1 MMSKKIPIQQN
12 RSIILFLWQHI
23 KPYKGLYI
31 VMLMAP
37 VIGSIYPF
45 AYHYAIKL
53 FVDVMSTD
61 TSINYGDMVFPITLL
76 LFSQLIMEVAWRI
89 ADVAELKA
97 EPYVRRSL
105 LLKSYNYIQH
115 HSYSFFQENF
125 TGAIS
130 SKIKGILDGYDHFW
144 AEMHHGLSQRILK
157 IIISFCVLSIVH
169 FNLSLF
175 ICAWSALY
183 FPIMYKYSIRLNH
196 LSFAETESRHRL
208 IGQISDKI
216 TNIIA
221 ILSFSSRKAE
231 LEKLDEQISNDFLP
245 KQILVYKYSLI
256 GNIISGVFFLIMMSF
271 FLFYMV
277 HLRINNLIS
286 VGDFTFVFGIAIV
299 IIEETWEITISMQD
313 FARNIGDLRSS
324 ISLLYTPQMD
334 IDKPNAKSLKIND
347 PKIEFKNVSFGYN
360 NDDGVFKDLNLYIKA
375 GEKIGLIG
383 YSGAGKSS
391 LVNLLLRYFKTTS
404 GEILIDDQNINYV
417 TQDSLRENIAVIPQD
432 TMLFHRSLLEN
443 IRYGRLSATE
453 EEVIEASKAAHI
465 HEFIIRLPDQYQ
477 TYVGERGVKL
487 SGGQRQRISIARAI
501 LKNAPILILDE
512 ATSSLDSHT
521 EKLIQDSLNFLIE
534 SQGKTVIAIAHRLST
549 LKHMDRVIVMDK
561 GKIIE
566 EGTHN
571 QLLHNHKGLYKKLW
585 EFQGI

>member
-1 MMSKKIPIQQN
+1 MQHN

-23 KPYKGLYI
+23 KPYKLLYM

-37 VIGSIYPF
+37 IIGSIYPF

-53 FVDVMSTD
+53 FVDIMSTD
-61 TSINYGDMVFPITLL
+61 SSISYDELIFPIILL

-105 LLKSYNYIQH
+105 LLKSYDYVQH
-115 HSYSFFQENF
+115 HSYSFFQDNF

-144 AEMHHGLSQRILK
+144 AEMHHGISQRILK
-157 IIISFCVLSIVH
+157 IIISFCILSIVH
-169 FNLSLF
+169 VNLSLF
-175 ICAWSALY
+175 IGAWSILY
-183 FPIMYKYSIRLNH
+183 FPVMYRFSIRLNH
-196 LSFAETESRHRL
+196 LSFDETESRHRL
-208 IGQISDKI
+208 VGQISDKI

-221 ILSFSSRKAE
+221 VLSFASRKVE
-231 LEKLDEQISNDFLP
+231 LKKLDEQISNDFLP

-256 GNIISGVFFLIMMSF
+256 GHIISGIFFLVMMAF

-299 IIEETWEITISMQD
+299 IIEETWAITISMQD

-324 ISLLYTPQMD
+324 ISLLYTPQIEVD
-334 IDKPNAKSLKIND
+334 QPNAKILKIQE

-360 NDDGVFKDLNLYIKA
+360 GGDGVFRNLDLHIKP
-375 GEKIGLIG
+375 GEKVGLVG

-391 LVNLLLRYFKTTS
+391 LVNLLLRYFKTTN
-404 GEILIDDQNINYV
+404 GEILVDDQNISTV

-443 IRYGRLSATE
+443 IRYGRFNATDD
-453 EEVIEASKAAHI
+453 EVIEASKAAHI
-465 HEFIIRLPDQYQ
+465 HEFIMNLPDKYQ

-512 ATSSLDSHT
+512 ATSALDSHT

-566 EGTHN
+566 EGSHN
-571 QLLHNHKGLYKKLW
+571 KLLRNHKSLYKKLW
-585 EFQGI
+585 ELQEI